1 MRPSNQTW
9 ERTWE
14 KERWRYEWKAREMM
28 MVIQGLFRM
37 RGSREVR
44 RKKEQT
50 KVGKKGERQRGG
62 TKGEVEDM

>member
-1 MRPSNQTW
+1 
-9 ERTWE
+9 
-14 KERWRYEWKAREMM
+14 